1 MTKNKN
7 LRKNFLWNTIGST
20 LYAFTSLIFLIAVTR
35 INGLEDAGVFT
46 FAFSNACVFVI
57 IGTFAGRIFQ
67 VTEKEGRVTENDF
80 FYNRLLSIGVMA
92 LLGAVFGVLKG
103 YDGYKFAVV
112 FVLILFKALEAM
124 AEFYYGVIQ
133 KKDEIH
139 CVGKSLT
146 AKAILSVSVFIGVD
160 IATKN
165 ILLASIAMTLAM
177 LLVMALYDI
186 RISRKLGFKRGKLNL
201 DACLAIFKSGCLVF
215 VINIL
220 TQYLINAPKY
230 AIDDLA
236 SSDQQTLYGIIAMPA
251 TFMVLVSN
259 FMVHPVINQIKSYI
273 EKKNRVGLNKLVA
286 KLNLIVIAV
295 GALGSIAGYFLA
307 VPIFKLIYGV
317 DVSGYE
323 WSLVLIL
330 IGASFYGIVFII
342 ENVLI
347 ALRETI
353 GQAVAFV
360 IAAVSAFLLTRAL
373 VAGEAISGGAK
384 AYIIVMS
391 LLLVLYGVLY
401 YSALEKRISGGRK
414 K

>member
-7 LRKNFLWNTIGST
+7 LRRNFLWNTIGST
-20 LYAFTSLIFLIAVTR
+20 LYAFTSLVFLVAVTR
-35 INGLEDAGVFT
+35 INGLDDAGVFT

-67 VTEKEGRVTENDF
+67 VTEKDSKVSENDF
-80 FYNRLLSIGVMA
+80 FYNRLLSIGVTM
-92 LLGAVFGVLKG
+92 LLGAAFGMIKG
-103 YDGYKFAVV
+103 YDGYKYAVV
-112 FVLILFKALEAM
+112 FVLILFKALEAL

-146 AKAILSVSVFIGVD
+146 AKAVLSAGVFIGVD

-165 ILLASIAMTLAM
+165 ILLASAAMTVAM
-177 LLVMALYDI
+177 LLVMVFYDI
-186 RISRKLGFKRGKLNL
+186 RISRKLGFKRGRLNL
-201 DACLAIFKSGCLVF
+201 GACLTIFKSGCLVF
-215 VINIL
+215 IINIF

-236 SSDQQTLYGIIAMPA
+236 SPDQQTLFGILAMPA

-259 FMVHPVINQIKSYI
+259 FMVHPVINQIKSLI
-273 EKKNRVGLNKLVA
+273 EKKDRTGLNRLVSR
-286 KLNLIVIAV
+286 LNLVVMAIGV
-295 GALGSIAGYFLA
+295 LGSIAGYFLA
-307 VPIFKLIYGV
+307 APIFKLIYGV

-330 IGASFYGIVFII
+330 IGASFYGVVFVL

-347 ALRETI
+347 AFRDMV
-353 GQAVAFV
+353 GQAVAFA
-360 IAAVSAFLLTRAL
+360 IAATSAFLLTRAL
-373 VAGEAISGGAK
+373 VVGEAVSGGAK
-384 AYIIVMS
+384 AYLIVMS

-401 YSALEKRISGGRK
+401 YGVLEKRISGGK
-414 K
+414 KK